1 MELPELVVHDRD
13 RKMLEARK
21 AGANYR
27 EIATIFGVSASTA
40 HRGVGRAIA
49 QERARYSS
57 EAQDAG
63 WIQLERY
70 DTLLRHLWP
79 FTRPQQIDGENGPIQ
94 VPPAYDAVDRVLKIM
109 AAQQKLLGL
118 DQDTISIEMS
128 GRNSPEIDS
137 GESSGEQTPEEFAAA
152 TLKELYKVGA
162 LQGKEAD
169 LIQRLLG
176 EDIID
181 AEIVEDSIGI
191 SSSAAAAELL
201 PGAGVPPVA
210 PPKAAAPEWVD
221 EDEEDY
227 TPGAW
232 IPDFEGD
239 D

>member
-27 EIATIFGVSASTA
+27 EIATIFGVSPSTA

-49 QERARYSS
+49 TERSRYAA

-63 WIQLERY
+63 WLQLERY

-79 FTRPQQIDGENGPIQ
+79 FTRPQQIEGEDGVIQ

-109 AAQQKLLGL
+109 AAQQRLLGL
-118 DQDTISIEMS
+118 DKDTIQIEVA

-137 GESSGEQTPEEFAAA
+137 GESSGEQTPAEFAAA

-162 LQGKEAD
+162 IQGSEAD
-169 LIQRLLG
+169 LIQKLLG
-176 EDIID
+176 EDIVD
-181 AEIVEDSIGI
+181 AEIIEDI
-191 SSSAAAAELL
+191 ARVPAQAELL
-201 PGAGVPPVA
+201 PGAGVPPIA
-210 PPKAAAPEWVD
+210 PTKSSAPEWVD

-227 TPGAW
+227 APGSW
-232 IPDFEGD
+232 MPDFEGEVE
-239 D
+239 